1 MKRFEFKNKLKELKK
16 NNIAFIGHMGSG
28 KSLIG
33 RILAEN
39 YDFQHID
46 SDQEIIKFSKKS
58 INQIFEEKGERY
70 FRKIELIVL
79 LSLIEKK
86 NVIISLGGGAI
97 LSKQIRDKLK
107 EKSITVFLDVNLK
120 KLQQRLE
127 KSDNRP
133 LLKNINISKKI
144 KELDTERRKYYLLAD
159 IRLENN
165 NIVPHK
171 TYKNFIKEFLNFHEK
186 KNTDKN

>member
-16 NNIAFIGHMGSG
+16 NNIAIIGHMGSG

-33 RILAEN
+33 KILADN
-39 YDFQHID
+39 YELQHID
-46 SDQEIIKFSKKS
+46 SDQEIIKFSNKS
-58 INQIFEEKGERY
+58 INQIFKEKGEEY
-70 FRKIELIVL
+70 FRKIELKVL
-79 LSLIEKK
+79 LTLIEKE
-86 NVIISLGGGAI
+86 NVIISLGGGSI
-97 LSKQIRDKLK
+97 LSKSIRDKLK
-107 EKSITVFLDVNLK
+107 EKSITVFLDVNLE

-133 LLKNINISKKI
+133 LLKNMNISKKI

-165 NIVPHK
+165 NIAPLK
-171 TYKNFIKEFLNFHEK
+171 TCKNLIKEFLNFHEK

>member
-33 RILAEN
+33 KILAEN
-39 YDFQHID
+39 YEIQHID
-46 SDQEIIKFSKKS
+46 SDQEIIKFSNKS
-58 INQIFEEKGERY
+58 INQIFEEKGEEY
-70 FRKIELIVL
+70 FRKIELKIL
-79 LSLIEKK
+79 LNLIEKE
-86 NVIISLGGGAI
+86 NVIISLGGGSI

-107 EKSITVFLDVNLK
+107 EKSITVFLDVNLE

-165 NIVPHK
+165 NITPLK
-171 TYKNFIKEFLNFHEK
+171 TCKNFIKKFLNFHEK